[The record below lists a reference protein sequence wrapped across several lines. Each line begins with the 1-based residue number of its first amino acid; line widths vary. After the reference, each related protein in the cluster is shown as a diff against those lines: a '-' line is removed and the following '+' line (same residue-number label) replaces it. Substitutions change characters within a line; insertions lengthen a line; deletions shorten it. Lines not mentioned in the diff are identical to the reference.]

1 MAPPPA
7 APTDRAIL
15 PAMPRSS
22 PLTLTLLLACTPASS
37 GDTGDSGGSGDSGA
51 DPSTAATTS
60 TSGAPVTTGETADAT
75 TTSTS
80 AATTGPA
87 DTGGST
93 DATTGEPAFCQG
105 WQGPDGA
112 PFLDLHD
119 RDGNLL
125 QAGSALPLECGG
137 QGLFMFG
144 LYPEFG
150 GFVPPGDILDVDLV
164 VDVEGFNDNPEG
176 HFYSA
181 HPVGYYVACDDIIG
195 GVYGVLPVF
204 PFDNLDDL
212 TALDGKPAQL
222 HVVMPTGDEPI
233 AVDLDVVLSVVKDDS
248 WAFCGG

>member
-1 MAPPPA
+1 
-7 APTDRAIL
+7 
-15 PAMPRSS
+15 MPRSS
-22 PLTLTLLLACTPASS
+22 PLTLTLLLACTTTS
-37 GDTGDSGGSGDSGA
+37 SGDSGA
-51 DPSTAATTS
+51 SGADPTTTAPATSS
-60 TSGAPVTTGETADAT
+60 TSDAPVTTGETSDAPT
-75 TTSTS
+75 TGETTDAPTTSTS
-80 AATTGPA
+80 AATTGLA
-87 DTGGST
+87 DTGDST
-93 DATTGEPAFCQG
+93 GATTGEPAFCQG

-233 AVDLDVVLSVVKDDS
+233 AVDLDVVLSVVEDDS